1 MIQGFGGEVILTWTS
16 LYYGIVWI
24 VFGALCT
31 IITERRG
38 LYLAI
43 LLAVV
48 IPAFFAPAWF
58 FIAQA
63 SEPNFVFFRFNDAA
77 DWINYLI
84 IPVFGAVVGG
94 LLGELINPSVED

>member
-1 MIQGFGGEVILTWTS
+1 MILTWTS

-31 IITERRG
+31 ILTERRG

-43 LLAVV
+43 LLAAV
-48 IPAFFAPAWF
+48 IPGFFAPGWF
-58 FIAQA
+58 FIVNAQ
-63 SEPNFVFFRFNDAA
+63 EPNFQFLRFNELS
-77 DWINYLI
+77 DWINYLV
-84 IPVFGAVVGG
+84 IPIFGAVIGG